1 MSATPTDTPEKTV
14 SAGEDDVRQYMQEI
28 RAYPL
33 LTVEEERALARRC
46 AQGDEEAIRALVN
59 ANLRLV
65 VSIAKEY
72 TGRGVPLMDLIQEG
86 SIGLLAAAKK
96 FDYTRELR
104 FSTYATKWIRQSVGR
119 CLAQHSGVIRVPTHT
134 GEKMRKV
141 LATQN
146 RLAQELERA
155 PTEAEIAESTGL
167 TGEQVRKLL
176 DLVPETCSLDA
187 PTGEDG
193 DTSLG
198 GLLRDS
204 TVEGPGEGSGPP
216 GVGNH
221 HADPSGPVA
230 GAAAEIGVHALR
242 PGGRRVPFSGRNW
255 QGIRCFPG
263 TGQAN
268 RRPGH
273 GKAAADGHEAGIG
286 GFSGMRTLD
295 VDFGDSSF
303 ELAIARLKAGDSF
316 PAGRFL
322 TLLEGEDEEAV
333 EAAFDTLA
341 ERGIRLELSGIPK
354 ASPTGSSAA
363 RLHLEEKLAKSEN
376 IAEDLPEEDP
386 LRLYLEEL
394 SRAEGDPVGEMLPK
408 VVALAREYVGYGVLL
423 MDLIQEGN
431 LALWEAMASEGNA
444 EEAARQ
450 GMIKAVTMQGPCQRR
465 GQQNAPGFGKIPCG
479 GRAAPG
485 PAGPDAP
492 AGRDRPGGGDFAGG
506 SLYGV
511 QNV

>member
-33 LTVEEERALARRC
+33 LTAEEERELARRC

-146 RLAQELERA
+146 RLTQELERT

-167 TGEQVRKLL
+167 TAEQVRKHL
-176 DLVPETCSLDA
+176 DLVPETRSLDA
-187 PTGEDG
+187 HTAEDG

-204 TVEGPGEGSGPP
+204 TVEAPEKEVVRQELETTMQTLLDQLPERQRKLVSMRFGLED
-216 GVGNH
+216 GVCH
-221 HADPSGPVA
+221 SLD
-230 GAAAEIGVHALR
+230 EIGREFGVSRERAR
-242 PGGRRVPFSGRNW
+242 
-255 QGIRCFPG
+255 QIE
-263 TGQAN
+263 GQA
-268 RRPGH
+268 
-273 GKAAADGHEAGIG
+273 
-286 GFSGMRTLD
+286 M
-295 VDFGDSSF
+295 
-303 ELAIARLKAGDSF
+303 
-316 PAGRFL
+316 
-322 TLLEGEDEEAV
+322 
-333 EAAFDTLA
+333 
-341 ERGIRLELSGIPK
+341 
-354 ASPTGSSAA
+354 
-363 RLHLEEKLAKSEN
+363 EKLRQMGMKQGL
-376 IAEDLPEEDP
+376 EDF
-386 LRLYLEEL
+386 LE
-394 SRAEGDPVGEMLPK
+394 
-408 VVALAREYVGYGVLL
+408 
-423 MDLIQEGN
+423 
-431 LALWEAMASEGNA
+431 
-444 EEAARQ
+444 
-450 GMIKAVTMQGPCQRR
+450 
-465 GQQNAPGFGKIPCG
+465 
-479 GRAAPG
+479 
-485 PAGPDAP
+485 
-492 AGRDRPGGGDFAGG
+492 
-506 SLYGV
+506 
-511 QNV
+511 